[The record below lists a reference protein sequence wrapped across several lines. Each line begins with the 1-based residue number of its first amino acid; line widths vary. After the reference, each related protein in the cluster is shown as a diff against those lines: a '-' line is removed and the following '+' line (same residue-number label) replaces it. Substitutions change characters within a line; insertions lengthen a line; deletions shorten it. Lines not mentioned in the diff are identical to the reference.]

1 MGLIISFGIR
11 VSGVLLI
18 FAMLVI
24 PAVVSLLFVKNI
36 NKVFFIAI
44 MINLISVFL
53 GLFGSFKLDLPSGP
67 TIVAFLLG
75 ILLLGQIVRIKERH

>member
-18 FAMLVI
+18 FAMLII

-36 NKVFFIAI
+36 KKVFFVAI
-44 MINLISVFL
+44 FINLISVFV
-53 GLFGSFKLDLPSGP
+53 GLYGSFQLDLPSGP
-67 TIVAFLLG
+67 TIVAVLMIPLV
-75 ILLLGQIVRIKERH
+75 LGQLYKWILGK